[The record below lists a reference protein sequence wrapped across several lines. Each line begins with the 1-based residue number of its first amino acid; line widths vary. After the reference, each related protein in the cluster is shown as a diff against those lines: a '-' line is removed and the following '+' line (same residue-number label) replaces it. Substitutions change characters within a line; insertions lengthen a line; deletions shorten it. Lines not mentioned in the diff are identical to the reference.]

1 MAQDTQTGEPVEPV
15 EPDEEGAGS
24 AAGYT
29 ALVHV
34 HGMGSQRRFEET
46 SALIDAL
53 DLFSNA
59 GKNDPDPPGKLAR
72 IQARSEQSRTDPKA
86 TVGYI
91 RSFWTRKEANGW
103 TPYKQVR
110 FYEVYWAPIMA
121 GRQSP
126 WRILWWLFSQ
136 VLRPWRTVGTPW
148 RQRQR
153 LRRAA
158 LAELFEPGRAP
169 PAGAT
174 DGDFATLVKL
184 YDDFESLPAQRLHKS
199 GSFDDFLSFITD
211 QSKDRPD
218 RGKRLCRLARIW
230 ARHYRWNE
238 YRAAFVLFTIALA
251 LVLLG
256 GGVAGLVL
264 LVLKT
269 IASIHFGSA
278 PLREAAAALK
288 PNWKTA
294 ITLGSSLIM
303 LLGFGKFLTDYL
315 GDVEAWSTYR
325 ETDEKHERR
334 QKVMDNAIDLFT
346 HVLADPRCSRVIVT
360 SHSLGT
366 AIACDTLLAMA
377 RFNRAMN
384 TSDPI
389 AGPIPLHKI
398 EQFVT
403 MGSPIDKIEYF
414 FESYSSSSHR
424 YKRTVEELRGDI
436 GREPFSRNR
445 KPYVHWINFWDEGD
459 VVSGAL
465 QSPLNR
471 RRVNHRVDNVHV
483 RHFRF
488 PDPAASH
495 LAYLAN
501 RNVVSTLFEI
511 VYRGRN
517 SYRALPSR
525 PGQGPDFDSV
535 RIGPGEPRGPA
546 RFFQLVALAWPWL
559 TLAGVLA
566 CSLQGRWS
574 PRPFAGS
581 LIALLIL
588 IAGFAWGRARGR
600 RNPL

>member
-1 MAQDTQTGEPVEPV
+1 MAESSETEADLEPA
-15 EPDEEGAGS
+15 DDAAGG

-29 ALVHV
+29 AVIHV

-46 SALIDAL
+46 SSLIDAL
-53 DLFSNA
+53 DIYSNRRR
-59 GKNDPDPPGKLAR
+59 NDPDPPGKLVR
-72 IQARSEQSRTDPKA
+72 IQARSEQSRTDAQA

-91 RSFWTRKEANGW
+91 RSFWTRKEPGGW
-103 TPYKQVR
+103 APYRQVR

-126 WRILWWLFSQ
+126 WRILLWLFSQ
-136 VLRPWRTVGTPW
+136 VLRPWRTVSTPW
-148 RQRQR
+148 RERQR

-158 LAELFEPGRAP
+158 LAELFEPGRTP

-174 DGDFATLVKL
+174 AGDFAGMARL
-184 YDDFESLPAQRLHKS
+184 YDDFEGLAAQRSHKS
-199 GSFDDFLSFITD
+199 GSFEDFLAFVAAESAG
-211 QSKDRPD
+211 RPD
-218 RGKRLCRLARIW
+218 RAKRLLALARVW
-230 ARHYRWNE
+230 RRHYRLNE
-238 YRAAFVLFTIALA
+238 YRAAFVLLTIALA

-256 GGVAGLVL
+256 CGAAALVL
-264 LVLKT
+264 FVMKT
-269 IASIHFGSA
+269 IASIDFGHS
-278 PLREAAAALK
+278 PLQDLAAAFK

-294 ITLGSSLIM
+294 FTLGGSLVM

-334 QKVMDNAIDLFT
+334 QKVMDNAVEAFR

-366 AIACDTLLAMA
+366 AIASDTLLTMA
-377 RFNRAMN
+377 RYNRALN
-384 TSDPI
+384 AADPLT
-389 AGPIPLHKI
+389 GPIELHKI

-414 FESYSSSSHR
+414 FESYSSRSHR

-445 KPYVHWINFWDEGD
+445 RPYVHWINFWDEGD

-471 RRVNHRVDNVHV
+471 TRVLHRVDNVHV
-483 RHFRF
+483 RHFGF

-495 LAYLAN
+495 LAYFSN
-501 RNVVSTLFEI
+501 RKVIGALFEI
-511 VYRGRN
+511 IYRGQHG
-517 SYRALPSR
+517 YRTLKSSVGAD
-525 PGQGPDFDSV
+525 PDFASV
-535 RIGPGEPRGPA
+535 QMGPGEPRGSA
-546 RFFQLVALAWPWL
+546 RGFHWAAAGLPWF
-559 TLAGVLA
+559 TLAGLLA
-566 CSLQGRWS
+566 CALRAEWALL
-574 PRPFAGS
+574 PFAPAVAAS
-581 LIALLIL
+581 LFLAG
-588 IAGFAWGRARGR
+588 GFAWGRSRGL